1 MTAITDENFLRTSIL
16 AHLLVL
22 DDVFLRHPIIKMTP
36 YQIDYLKFVAI
47 LRS

>member
-1 MTAITDENFLRTSIL
+1 MIAITDENFLRTLIL

-22 DDVFLRHPIIKMTP
+22 DDLFLRHPIMKMTP

-47 LRS
+47 L